1 VAKKEQRYQGDVM
14 IERIVKTTKLGA
26 ELPRENG
33 LVILAK
39 GEATGHHHS
48 IEAKEAR
55 LFAGDAPGVCYLLV
69 EGEQPVMLTHQEHGP
84 IALDPGMYRIEIQ
97 REYHPRAVRNVAD

>member
-1 VAKKEQRYQGDVM
+1 MTNKAQRYQGDVM
-14 IERIVKTTKLGA
+14 IERVAKRNVGA
-26 ELPRENG
+26 EIPRERG

-55 LFAGDAPGVCYLLV
+55 LFAGEIPGVCYLLI

-97 REYHPRAVRNVAD
+97 REYSPQAIRNVAD